1 MRCRLRPQTASCFIT
16 RAASL
21 TPPTVPI
28 DHTPAYATAD
38 LTNCD
43 REPIHIPGAI
53 QPHGVL
59 LALDENSD
67 VVMGSVNCDRMLGRP
82 VADLLGHSARSVVGA
97 VAAAAIAEAL
107 AGDDLGT
114 PLRVDLPAGAGD
126 LAGAE
131 VDLVVHRSGGR
142 AVVEMVP
149 VSGPQPSQAVS
160 YRSARSAMTRL
171 TGTSTTAELCQQ
183 LAAEIRQ
190 LTGFDRVMVYRFDEE
205 WNGEV
210 IAEERRDDLNPFLG
224 LHYPATDIPA
234 QARRLYTVNWTR
246 MISDIQYTP
255 VSLEPVLDPA
265 TGAPLDLS
273 HSVLRS
279 VSPIHVEYLSNMG
292 VGASMSVS
300 MVKDDLLWGLVACH
314 HYSGP
319 LRVSY
324 DAQSAAEFLGRTA
337 SQLIDDR
344 ERRDSHTDE
353 LHASVV
359 LSRITAALAAD
370 PRPVYDAVL
379 ADPRLLDLVDATGVA
394 LYVDGRLLTHGQ
406 TPDADTLHR
415 IAARLGAGDGRATA
429 SHYLAGLDP
438 DFADVADV
446 AAGAL
451 HIGNGPER
459 WMMWL
464 RPEVLKTVE
473 WGGDPTNKALAAAE
487 DPSVRLSPRKSF
499 EKWAQV
505 VSGRTTAW
513 HRWQVDV
520 VETLRQH
527 LSSELL
533 RRSHNHTAIA
543 ESLQRTIV
551 LEAAPVFAG
560 LELLSRY
567 RPAQGSQLGGDWWD
581 AFEIADGRVVV
592 TVGDVAG
599 HGVSAATA
607 MSQMRTALRAY
618 MLDGHGPDAC
628 VDRLDGFMATM
639 LPGQTATVVIMVA
652 DPATG
657 RVEIANAGHPPP
669 LLLRGGTATPLSHA
683 SRPLLGVDVGSASTD
698 EITLAA
704 DDVLLFYTDGL
715 VERRG
720 MEIYESIDRLGRAA
734 GRADRSGSLET
745 WVDGLLAIAPGTI
758 DDDLTVVALRL
769 AI

>member
-1 MRCRLRPQTASCFIT
+1 MMCRLRIQ
-16 RAASL
+16 AATFETKARPL
-21 TPPTVPI
+21 THQNVPL

-59 LALDENSD
+59 LAFDEQFD
-67 VVMGSVNCDRMLGRP
+67 VVMASRNCDHLLGRP
-82 VADLLGHSARSVVGA
+82 VDDLLGHNARSVLGTP
-97 VAAAAIAEAL
+97 AATAIADAL
-107 AGDDLGT
+107 ATDDLGA
-114 PLRVDLPAGAGD
+114 PLRVDLPPGPGE
-126 LAGAE
+126 LAGSE
-131 VDLVVHRSGGR
+131 VDLIVHRSGSR
-142 AVVEMVP
+142 TVVEMEP
-149 VSGPQPSQAVS
+149 VVAPQPSQAVS

-171 TGTSTTAELCQQ
+171 TGTGTTSELCQQ
-183 LAAEIRQ
+183 LATEIRQ

-210 IAEERRDDLNPFLG
+210 IAEEKRDDLNPFLG

-246 MISDIQYTP
+246 LISDISYTP
-255 VSLEPVLDPA
+255 VPLEPVLDPA
-265 TGAPLDLS
+265 TQAPLDLS

-279 VSPIHVEYLSNMG
+279 VSPIHIEYLGNMG
-292 VGASMSVS
+292 VSASMSVS
-300 MVKDDLLWGLVACH
+300 LVKDDLLWGLVACH

-324 DAQSAAEFLGRTA
+324 DAQSAAEFLGQTA

-344 ERRDSHTDE
+344 ERRDNHADE
-353 LHASVV
+353 LHAGVL

-379 ADPRLLDLVDATGVA
+379 ADPRLLELVDAEGVA
-394 LYVDGRLLTHGQ
+394 LYVDGRLLTLGN
-406 TPDADTLHR
+406 TPDGETLHR
-415 IAARLGAGDGRATA
+415 IAARVGTDDGRATA
-429 SHYLAGLDP
+429 NSHLAGLDP
-438 DFADVADV
+438 EFAAVADV

-451 HIGNGPER
+451 NIGNGPER

-464 RPEVLKTVE
+464 RPEVVKTVE

-505 VSGRTTAW
+505 VRGRSAPW
-513 HRWQVDV
+513 RPWQVDV

-533 RRSHNHTAIA
+533 RRTHDHTAIA
-543 ESLQRTIV
+543 ESLQRSIV
-551 LEAAPVFAG
+551 LEAAPTFPG
-560 LELLSRY
+560 LDVLSRY
-567 RPAQGSQLGGDWWD
+567 RPAEGSQLGGDWWD
-581 AFEIADGRVVV
+581 AFELTDGRVVL

-618 MLDGHGPDAC
+618 MLDGHGPAAC
-628 VDRLDGFMATM
+628 VDRLDALMATM
-639 LPGQTATVVIMVA
+639 LPGQTATVVVLVA
-652 DPATG
+652 EPKTG

-669 LLLRGGTATPLSHA
+669 LLLRGGSVTSPSHA
-683 SRPLLGVDVGSASTD
+683 TRPLLGMDFGSASTD
-698 EITLAA
+698 ELVLAP
-704 DDVLLFYTDGL
+704 DDVLLLYTDGL

-720 MEIYESIDRLGRAA
+720 VEIYESIDRLGEAA
-734 GRADRSGSLET
+734 AAADRSGTLDS
-745 WVDGLLAIAPGTI
+745 WVDGLLAAAPGTI

-769 AI
+769 C

>member
-1 MRCRLRPQTASCFIT
+1 MTSQNASIN
-16 RAASL
+16 
-21 TPPTVPI
+21 
-28 DHTPAYATAD
+28 HTPAYATAD

-59 LALDENSD
+59 LALDESYD
-67 VVMGSVNCDRMLGRP
+67 VVMASANCERMLGRP
-82 VADLLGHSARSVVGA
+82 LEDVLGGSVRSLLGVATADAVGD
-97 VAAAAIAEAL
+97 AL
-107 AGDDLGT
+107 AGDDLGA
-114 PLRVDLPAGAGD
+114 PVRVDLPPGSGD

-131 VDLVVHRSGGR
+131 IDLVVHRSGSR
-142 AVVEMVP
+142 TVVEIVP
-149 VSGPQPSQAVS
+149 VSGPQPSPAVS

-210 IAEERRDDLNPFLG
+210 IAEQRREDLNSFLG

-246 MISDIQYTP
+246 LISDVLYTP
-255 VSLEPVLDPA
+255 VPLEPVLDPA

-273 HSVLRS
+273 HSMLRS
-279 VSPIHVEYLSNMG
+279 VSPIHIEYLSNMG
-292 VGASMSVS
+292 VNASMSVS
-300 MVKDDLLWGLVACH
+300 IVKDDLLWGLVACH

-319 LRVSY
+319 LRVSF
-324 DAQSAAEFLGRTA
+324 DAQSAAEFLGQTA

-344 ERRDSHTDE
+344 ERRDSYIDE
-353 LHASVV
+353 LHAGVV

-370 PRPVYDAVL
+370 PRTVYDAVI
-379 ADPRLLDLVDATGVA
+379 ADPRLLELVDAGGVA
-394 LYVDGRLLTHGQ
+394 LHADGRLLTSGD
-406 TPDADTLHR
+406 TPDADMLQR
-415 IAARLGAGDGRATA
+415 IADRLGAPDGRAV
-429 SHYLAGLDP
+429 SSNHLSGLDP
-438 DFADVADV
+438 DFAAVSDV

-451 HIGNGPER
+451 HIGNGPGR

-464 RPEVLKTVE
+464 RPEVVKTVE
-473 WGGDPTNKALAAAE
+473 WGGDPTNQALALHE

-499 EKWAQV
+499 QKWAQIV
-505 VSGRTTAW
+505 RHCSVPWRP
-513 HRWQVDV
+513 WQVDV
-520 VETLRQH
+520 VEALRQH
-527 LSSELL
+527 LSGELL

-551 LEAAPVFAG
+551 LEAAPEFTHLDVF
-560 LELLSRY
+560 SRY
-567 RPAQGSQLGGDWWD
+567 RPAEGSQLGGDWWD
-581 AFEIADGRVVV
+581 AFEIADGRVVL

-618 MLDGHGPDAC
+618 MMDGHGPASC
-628 VDRLDGFMATM
+628 VDRLDALMATM
-639 LPGQTATVVIMVA
+639 LPGQTATVVVLLA

-657 RVEIANAGHPPP
+657 RIQMANAGHPPP
-669 LLLRGGTATPLSHA
+669 LLLRGGSATPLAHA
-683 SRPLLGVDVGSASTD
+683 SRPLLGVDLGSAST
-698 EITLAA
+698 EELLLMP
-704 DDVLLFYTDGL
+704 DDVLLLYTDGL

-720 MEIYESIDRLGRAA
+720 VEIYESIDRLGRAA
-734 GRADRSGSLET
+734 GTADRSGTLES
-745 WVDGLLAIAPGTI
+745 WVDGLLTVVPGTV

-769 AI
+769 AT

>member
-1 MRCRLRPQTASCFIT
+1 MTPQN
-16 RAASL
+16 
-21 TPPTVPI
+21 VPQP
-28 DHTPAYATAD
+28 DQHTPAYPPAD

-59 LALDENSD
+59 LALDESFD
-67 VVMGSVNCDRMLGRP
+67 VVMASVNCDRFLGRA
-82 VADLLGHSARSVVGA
+82 VEDLLGSNARSVIG
-97 VAAAAIAEAL
+97 AAAAATVSEAL
-107 AGDDLGT
+107 ATDDFGA
-114 PLRVDLPAGAGD
+114 PLRVDLPVGAGE
-126 LAGAE
+126 LAGNA
-131 VDLVVHRSGGR
+131 VDLIVHRSGSR
-142 AVVEMVP
+142 TVVEMVA
-149 VSGPQPSQAVS
+149 VSSPQPSQAVS

-210 IAEERRDDLNPFLG
+210 IAEEKRDDLNSFLG
-224 LHYPATDIPA
+224 LHYPASDIPA

-246 MISDIQYTP
+246 QISDILYTP
-255 VSLEPVLDPA
+255 VPIHPVLDPA

-279 VSPIHVEYLSNMG
+279 VSPIHIEYLSNMG

-319 LRVSY
+319 LQVSY
-324 DAQSAAEFLGRTA
+324 DAQSAAEFLGQTA

-344 ERRDSHTDE
+344 ERRDNHADE
-353 LHASVV
+353 LHAGVV
-359 LSRITAALAAD
+359 LARITAALAAD

-394 LYVDGRLLTHGQ
+394 LYVDGRLLTHGKA
-406 TPDADTLHR
+406 PEAEMLHR
-415 IAARLGAGDGRATA
+415 IAARLGSEDGQAV
-429 SHYLAGLDP
+429 SSYYLAGLDP
-438 DFADVADV
+438 DFAAVADI
-446 AAGAL
+446 AAGAV

-464 RPEVLKTVE
+464 RPEIVKTVE

-487 DPSVRLSPRKSF
+487 DPAVRLSPRKSF

-505 VSGRTTAW
+505 VHGRSA
-513 HRWQVDV
+513 RWRRWEEDV

-551 LEAAPVFAG
+551 LEAAPDFSG
-560 LELLSRY
+560 LDVLSRY

-581 AFEIADGRVVV
+581 AFETGGGRVVI

-618 MLDGHGPDAC
+618 MLDGYNPAQC
-628 VDRLDGFMATM
+628 VDRLDEFMAAM
-639 LPGQTATVVIMVA
+639 LPGQTATVVVLVA

-657 RVEIANAGHPPP
+657 HVVIANAGHPPP
-669 LLLRGGTATPLSHA
+669 LLLHGESATSLSHA
-683 SRPLLGVDVGSASTD
+683 SRPLLGVDGGNASLD
-698 EITLAA
+698 EIILRADETL
-704 DDVLLFYTDGL
+704 LLYTDGL

-720 MEIYESIDRLGRAA
+720 IEIYESIDRLGRAA
-734 GRADRSGSLET
+734 ALADRSGTLES
-745 WVDGLLAIAPGTI
+745 WLDGLLAVAPSTS
-758 DDDLTVVALRL
+758 DDDTTVVAVRL
-769 AI
+769 TTGA